1 MKIVNLTSHTIN
13 ETTTGKAFPAS
24 GTIARVKTNNSKA
37 AIVQDVPVYSTT
49 FGEVEGLPAQ
59 QEGTTY
65 IVSSL
70 VLNAVPSNR
79 TDVVAP
85 GNLQRN
91 EHGQPVG
98 CMGFRYNS

>member
-1 MKIVNLTSHTIN
+1 MEFVNLTAHTIN
-13 ETTTGKAFPAS
+13 EVSTGMEIPTS
-24 GTIARVKTNNSKA
+24 GTMARVKTSNELVSRVDGCPIYA
-37 AIVQDVPVYSTT
+37 TT
-49 FGEVEGLPAQ
+49 FGEVEGLPEPM
-59 QEGTTY
+59 EGKVY

-70 VLNAVPSNR
+70 VLNAIPEDR

-98 CMGFRYNS
+98 CMGFRR